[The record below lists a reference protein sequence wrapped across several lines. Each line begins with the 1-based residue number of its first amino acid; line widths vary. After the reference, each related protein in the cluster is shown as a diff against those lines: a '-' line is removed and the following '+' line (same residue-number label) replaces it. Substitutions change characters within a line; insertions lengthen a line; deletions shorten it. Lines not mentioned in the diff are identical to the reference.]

1 MLSSP
6 CGISPNSNAL
16 HCAYGKRIMPKLK
29 TETTVRPSVER
40 RILAYLELQQQIKTL
55 AKQADDL
62 KSDIN
67 SDLLKADDNTIETD
81 DFKAVLV
88 KSTNSRI
95 DSELLLKLGVTP
107 SIIRRAT
114 KETPYAY
121 PKVTAKVKNA

>member
-1 MLSSP
+1 
-6 CGISPNSNAL
+6 
-16 HCAYGKRIMPKLK
+16 MPKLK
-29 TETTVRPSVER
+29 TEPIVRPSIER
-40 RILAYLELQQQIKTL
+40 RITAYLNLQQQIKELTEQRDAL
-55 AKQADDL
+55 KEPINADLLNADDH
-62 KSDIN
+62 
-67 SDLLKADDNTIETD
+67 TIETD

-121 PKVTAKVKNA
+121 PKVMAKVKNGTADA